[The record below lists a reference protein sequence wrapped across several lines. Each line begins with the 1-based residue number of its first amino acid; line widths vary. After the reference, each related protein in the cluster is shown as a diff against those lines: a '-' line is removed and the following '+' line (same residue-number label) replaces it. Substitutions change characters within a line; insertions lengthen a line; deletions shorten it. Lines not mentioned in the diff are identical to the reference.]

1 MQSGGGLRPL
11 LGAPRIASLDK
22 RLVRRWLGI
31 NERKW
36 PRGIPGPLRICE
48 RSKRLSVPSIKSEI
62 YAIIARAMRVM
73 RRISLS

>member
-1 MQSGGGLRPL
+1 MRSGGGLRPS
-11 LGAPRIASLDK
+11 LGVPRIASLDK
-22 RLVRRWLGI
+22 RLVRGWLET

-48 RSKRLSVPSIKSEI
+48 RSKRLAVPSIKSEI
-62 YAIIARAMRVM
+62 YAIVAREMRVM